1 MNVIKIIRIKS
12 YLLQF
17 KKQLLITDMP
27 FISKL
32 NRQKTTNNMVKINNL
47 FWVLIMLLNVVV
59 SHAEGKTY
67 SSSNTMAT
75 FTARRLAW
83 FKICILASS
92 NLILLLKDGSSNT
105 FDLPSVRKIY
115 FDSSSSVKE
124 NKTENLAIS
133 PNPASNTLQ
142 IQGIPQGV
150 TSFTFIGRWAPGL

>member
-1 MNVIKIIRIKS
+1 
-12 YLLQF
+12 
-17 KKQLLITDMP
+17 
-27 FISKL
+27 
-32 NRQKTTNNMVKINNL
+32 MVKINNL

-59 SHAEGKTY
+59 SPCRGQNILIQQYDGNIHSE
-67 SSSNTMAT
+67 
-75 FTARRLAW
+75 
-83 FKICILASS
+83 KISVVQNLYFASS

-142 IQGIPQGV
+142 IQGIPQGSNV
-150 TSFTFIGRWAPGL
+150 LYIYRSDGLLVFKQQVDHAESISVDLSMLSPGLYVVRIAGLTSIFIKQ